1 MIDIR
6 YTYPNNSIIGYLK
19 TNLLRYE
26 IISLCE
32 IIDVALLNIFCID
45 TNKLGK
51 SSIDL
56 QF

>member
-32 IIDVALLNIFCID
+32 IIDVALLFCID